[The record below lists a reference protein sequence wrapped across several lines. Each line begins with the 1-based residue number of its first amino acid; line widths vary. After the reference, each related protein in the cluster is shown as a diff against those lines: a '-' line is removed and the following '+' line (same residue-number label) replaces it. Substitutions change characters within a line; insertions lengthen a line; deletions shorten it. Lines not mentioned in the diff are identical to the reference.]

1 MKKAFFVVVA
11 AAAISAAAAAQNATT
26 VYVEGDAST
35 RKLSGGIVELD
46 IGTDLKVGESVI
58 TKEDG
63 RADLELSNKSTIS
76 VKPNTVFTIGEVEV
90 EGEKQTV
97 LSTAVGAVSYRLN
110 KFSGRGP
117 SIRTNS
123 YVAGVR
129 GTELTVY
136 AGMDGSALLVVE
148 KGAVEVSSQGKAVEL
163 GVNEAVEV
171 KPGRT
176 PGEKFTWLG
185 RHQDFSAWNKGR
197 EEAFLADPVGR
208 LKDVETQLA
217 RFREDL
223 RAVLKPLAEA
233 DKESARVYEELK
245 KAVEAKDDAKAAG
258 LRSELLTGIG
268 EKRRTLFLNMRH
280 YALSYLSMRR
290 YVLGGMYVQ
299 MKSRYI
305 LKQDAPEY
313 REFMSLYHSV
323 RKNYEDAVVPHLV
336 EADI

>member
-1 MKKAFFVVVA
+1 MKKFCIAAVMSATIAAF
-11 AAAISAAAAAQNATT
+11 AAAQNATT
-26 VYVEGDAST
+26 VYVEGDTST
-35 RKLSGGIVELD
+35 RNLSGSIVELD
-46 IGTDLKVGESVI
+46 IGIALKSGESVI

-63 RADLELSNKSTIS
+63 RADLELANKSTIS
-76 VKPNTVFTIGEVEV
+76 VKPNTVFTLGEVEL

-136 AGMDGSALLVVE
+136 AGMDGSSLLVVE
-148 KGAVEVSSQGKAVEL
+148 KGAVEVASQGKAVEL

-171 KPGRT
+171 KPGQT
-176 PGEKFTWLG
+176 PGEKFSWLG
-185 RHQDFSAWNKGR
+185 RHQDFSDWNRGK
-197 EEAFLADPVGR
+197 EEAFLKDPVGK
-208 LKDVETQLA
+208 LKDAETQLA
-217 RFREDL
+217 RFRDDL
-223 RAVLKPLAEA
+223 QAVLKPLSDA

-245 KAVEAKDDAKAAG
+245 KAVEAKDDAKAQA
-258 LRSELLTGIG
+258 LRADLLTGTG
-268 EKRRTLFLNMRH
+268 AKRRTLFLNMRH

-290 YVLGGMYVQ
+290 FVLGGMYVQ

-313 REFMSLYHSV
+313 REFMNLYESV
-323 RKNYEDAVVPHLV
+323 RKNFEDVVVPHLV